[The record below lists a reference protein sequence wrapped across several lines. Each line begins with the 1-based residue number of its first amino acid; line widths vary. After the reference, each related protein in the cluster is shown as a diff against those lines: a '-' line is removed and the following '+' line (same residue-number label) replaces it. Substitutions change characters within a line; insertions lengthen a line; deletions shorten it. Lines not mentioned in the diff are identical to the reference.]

1 MHWKFKMFSVSYT
14 VSWVLFQT
22 LLSRYRRLIVNN
34 VFNFYVRDW
43 IPVTS
48 RNMLLKLILQIRK
61 EKKRFETTFKFS
73 PIQSTTGNITE
84 TTVAHKSC
92 TISIHYSPLNNS
104 LSLILKKI
112 CEKSCHWLMSRL
124 EGHERCS
131 WYLGLDLQTTVCLCL
146 RIVKA
151 LWKYFHVPM
160 MRCHLESFFRW
171 KE

>member
-1 MHWKFKMFSVSYT
+1 MGRKIVFKFFCVIFAIKVQSNEDVLKISFLIIYVVNSTFSLDMHWKFKMFSVSCT

-34 VFNFYVRDW
+34 VFNFYVSDW

-92 TISIHYSPLNNS
+92 TISIH
-104 LSLILKKI
+104 
-112 CEKSCHWLMSRL
+112 
-124 EGHERCS
+124 
-131 WYLGLDLQTTVCLCL
+131 
-146 RIVKA
+146 
-151 LWKYFHVPM
+151 LWCTLLFST
-160 MRCHLESFFRW
+160 E
-171 KE
+171 